1 MVWYFLPYFYR
12 YMVLFVYILTL
23 VKGVFAVTSINFE
36 SYKVFYYV
44 AFYQNIT
51 LAAKSLFL
59 TQPTVSHYI
68 LNLEKDLNCKL
79 FIRSKK
85 GMHLSAEGKLL
96 YEHISKAFAE
106 ISSGEKQLNEYL
118 NMEKGLIR
126 IGASETTLRNYLIP
140 MLGKFKEK
148 YPDIHLSIMNST
160 WQQVNNSIL
169 EGSMDFAVMT
179 TPFPDN
185 DLHAQ
190 LLSNFGMSCI
200 AGPAFAHL
208 AEQPL
213 TYQELVHYPLIC
225 MESGTSGRLYLET
238 LFACHGIHLKPDIEL
253 SSADLI
259 VPMTEQNIGIGFVP
273 QSFADQ
279 AMPKHQILELT
290 LEEPLPMRSICVLS
304 DPHKQMSVA
313 CQRFMKEM
321 RVI

>member
-1 MVWYFLPYFYR
+1 MVCLFFTYSHGFHTRFL
-12 YMVLFVYILTL
+12 YIFTL
-23 VKGVFAVTSINFE
+23 VKGAAIVTSINFE

-85 GMHLSAEGKLL
+85 GMHLSAEGELL

-148 YPDIHLSIMNST
+148 YPDIHLSIINST
-160 WQQVNNSIL
+160 WSQVNNSIL
-169 EGSMDFAVMT
+169 DGTMDFAIMT

-185 DLHAQ
+185 DLHSQ
-190 LLSNFGMSCI
+190 RLSNFGMACI

-208 AEQPL
+208 AEHPL
-213 TYQELVHYPLIC
+213 SYQELVDYPLIC

-238 LFACHGIHLKPDIEL
+238 LFARHGIHLKPDIEL

-304 DPHKQMSVA
+304 DPHKQISVA
-313 CQRFMKEM
+313 CQRFMKELGVM
-321 RVI
+321 